1 MPFLAILIGLTVT
14 SVTICGIA
22 FGVVAGRS
30 SLFWLSEQPIVGA
43 LVSWLLDVTKV
54 MQFGD
59 GVFGNLLCFGFLLI
73 LMSCLS
79 GLVMW
84 ALIVVEQLLDTLQKP
99 RTVKTARSRKP
110 TNVKT

>member
-1 MPFLAILIGLTVT
+1 MSLTFWGIFFGL
-14 SVTICGIA
+14 
-22 FGVVAGRS
+22 VAGRS

-59 GVFGNLLCFGFLLI
+59 SVFGNLFCFGFLLI
-73 LMSCLS
+73 LMLFLS
-79 GLVMW
+79 GLAMW

-110 TNVKT
+110 TKVKT